1 MSPPVSEL
9 GKILLGFG
17 VVMVVLGG
25 ILLLAGNLL
34 GKVPWLGRL
43 PGDIFIDRGNWKIY
57 FPLTTS
63 ILVSVVL
70 SLLFFVFGR
79 R

>member
-17 VVMVVLGG
+17 VLMVLLGA
-25 ILLLAGNLL
+25 ILLIAGNLS

-43 PGDIFIDRGNWKIY
+43 PGDIYIERGSWTFY
-57 FPLTTS
+57 FPLGT
-63 ILVSVVL
+63 SVVISIVL
-70 SLLFFVFGR
+70 TLLFSLFSR